1 MSNVII
7 TLFSAAD
14 YDRAAQGVAG
24 AGRRLADQ
32 LGGKLHAVVIGAHDP
47 MLNMKL
53 AAVADAVVSA
63 DQAELK
69 DYQPEVCLAALTELC
84 KQIGAGVVLLGNDT
98 YSQEL
103 APRLAYRLGGS
114 AVGDG

>member
-7 TLFSAAD
+7 TIFSAAG

-32 LGGKLHAVVIGAHDP
+32 LGAKLHAIVIGVQNAE
-47 MLNMKL
+47 LNTSL
-53 AAVADAVVSA
+53 ASVADTVVSA
-63 DQAELK
+63 DQPELAE
-69 DYQPEVCLAALTELC
+69 YQPEVYLAALTELC
-84 KQIGAGVVLLGNDT
+84 KQISPLAVLMSNDT

-103 APRLAYRLGGS
+103 APRLAHRLG
-114 AVGDG
+114 